1 VWDKAHVINLD
12 ERVDRWEWM
21 QGQLASAGI
30 EAERFPAISIRDL
43 AELPPP
49 PSLRQFLLEVDGDGP
64 GFERKLW
71 ATWACMQSHL
81 AILRLA
87 REQGLASVLILE
99 DDCEFEPFSRA
110 VLSRLKR
117 QLPDL
122 GLDFLYLGG
131 TLKKGGS
138 CSRLSSNV
146 HAVSRVRLAHAYVV
160 SASVYERILDEAPES
175 GLPIDWYY
183 SEVLLSSVRAGISSP
198 QLAFQRLDDV
208 SSIEGVVR
216 PRKFRWR
223 RFWIRAF
230 SRLRY
235 CFG

>member
-1 VWDKAHVINLD
+1 MWDKAYVINLD
-12 ERVDRWEWM
+12 ERVERWEWM
-21 QGQLASAGI
+21 QGQLASAGV
-30 EAERFPAISIRDL
+30 EAERFPAISIQDL

-49 PSLRQFLLEVDGDGP
+49 PALRQFLLEVDGDGS

-81 AILRLA
+81 AVLRLA

-110 VLSRLKR
+110 VLCRIKR
-117 QLPDL
+117 QLPYL
-122 GLDFLYLGG
+122 GLDLLYLGG

-160 SASVYERILDEAPES
+160 SASVYGRILAEAPES

-183 SEVLLSSVRAGISSP
+183 SEILLPSIRAGISTP

-208 SSIEGVVR
+208 SSIEGVAR
-216 PRKFRWR
+216 ARKFRWR
-223 RFWIRAF
+223 RFWSRAF

-235 CFG
+235 SFE

>member
-1 VWDKAHVINLD
+1 VWDKAYVINLD
-12 ERVDRWEWM
+12 ERIDRWGWM
-21 QGQLASAGI
+21 QRQLASVGI

-43 AELPPP
+43 ANSPPP
-49 PSLRQFLLEVDGDGP
+49 HALRQFILEVDGDAP

-81 AILRLA
+81 AVLRLA

-99 DDCEFEPFSRA
+99 DDCEFEPFSRV
-110 VLSRLKR
+110 VLCRLKR
-117 QLPDL
+117 QLPGL
-122 GLDFLYLGG
+122 GLDLLYLGG

-138 CSRLSSNV
+138 CSRISSNV

-160 SASVYERILDEAPES
+160 NASVYGRIIAEADES

-183 SEVLLSSVRAGISSP
+183 SETLLPSIRAGISSP

-208 SSIEGVVR
+208 SSIEGVSR
-216 PRKFRWR
+216 ARKFRWR
-223 RFWIRAF
+223 RFWSRAF

-235 CFG
+235 SF

>member
-1 VWDKAHVINLD
+1 MWDKAYVINLD

-30 EAERFPAISIRDL
+30 EAARFPAISIRDL
-43 AELPPP
+43 AEFPPP
-49 PSLRQFLLEVDGDGP
+49 LALQQFLREVDGDVP
-64 GFERKLW
+64 GFERKLL

-81 AILRLA
+81 AVLRLA

-99 DDCEFEPFSRA
+99 DDCEFEPFTKA
-110 VLSRLKR
+110 VLARLDK
-117 QLPDL
+117 QFSALALDL
-122 GLDFLYLGG
+122 LYLGG

-138 CSRLSSNV
+138 YSRLSGNV

-160 SASVYERILDEAPES
+160 SASVYARIIDEAPDS

-183 SEVLLSSVRAGISSP
+183 SEILLSSVRAGISSP

-208 SSIEGVVR
+208 SSIEGVAR
-216 PRKFRWR
+216 ARKFRWR
-223 RFWIRAF
+223 RFWSRAF

>member
-1 VWDKAHVINLD
+1 MWDKAYVINLD

-43 AELPPP
+43 AALPPP
-49 PSLRQFLLEVDGDGP
+49 QALRQFLLKVDGDAP
-64 GFERKLW
+64 GFERKLL

-87 REQGLASVLILE
+87 REQGLASVLVLE
-99 DDCEFEPFSRA
+99 DDCEFEPFTKA
-110 VLSRLKR
+110 LIARLDK
-117 QLPDL
+117 QTPVL

-131 TLKKGGS
+131 TLKKGGNFY
-138 CSRLSSNV
+138 RLSSNV
-146 HAVSRVRLAHAYVV
+146 RAVSRVRLAHAYVV
-160 SASVYERILDEAPES
+160 SASVYGRIIDEAPES

-183 SEVLLSSVRAGISSP
+183 SEILLSSIRAGISSP

-208 SSIEGVVR
+208 SSIEGVAR
-216 PRKFRWR
+216 ARKFRWR
-223 RFWIRAF
+223 RFWSRAF
-230 SRLRY
+230 SKLRY

>member
-1 VWDKAHVINLD
+1 MWDKAYVINLN

-21 QGQLASAGI
+21 QGQLASSGI
-30 EAERFPAISIRDL
+30 EAERFSAVSTQDL
-43 AELPPP
+43 TELPPP
-49 PSLRQFLLEVDGDGP
+49 PALRKFLLELDGDSP

-81 AILRLA
+81 AVLRQA

-99 DDCEFEPFSRA
+99 DDCEFEPFSKA
-110 VLSRLKR
+110 VLVKLEK
-117 QLPDL
+117 QLS
-122 GLDFLYLGG
+122 GLDRDFLYLGG

-138 CSRLSSNV
+138 YSRLSTNV
-146 HAVSRVRLAHAYVV
+146 YAVSRVRLAHAYMV
-160 SASVYERILDEAPES
+160 SSLVYDRILDEAPES

-183 SEVLLSSVRAGISSP
+183 SEVLLPSIRAGISSP

-216 PRKFRWR
+216 AKKFRWR
-223 RFWIRAF
+223 RFWIRTFA
-230 SRLRY
+230 RLRH
-235 CFG
+235 F